1 MNINATMI
9 GQMLTFVIFV
19 WFCMKF
25 IWPPITGA
33 LAERR
38 KKIADGLN
46 AAERAEQDLEL
57 AQERAT
63 EKLKDAKQQAAN
75 IIEQANKR
83 GAQLVDEAKE
93 QAREEGARI
102 LKAAEAESEQE
113 FNRAREALRERV
125 AEVVVAGAE
134 KILDTSVD
142 ATVHAAM
149 LDKLAREL

>member
-46 AAERAEQDLEL
+46 AAERAGQDLEL

-63 EKLKDAKQQAAN
+63 EQLKEAKQQAAD

-102 LKAAEAESEQE
+102 LKAAEAEIEQE
-113 FNRAREALRERV
+113 FNRAREELRGRV
-125 AEVVVAGAE
+125 AQVVVAGAE
-134 KILDTSVD
+134 KILDASVD
-142 ATVHAAM
+142 AKVHAAM
-149 LDKLAREL
+149 LDKLATEL